1 MRKAVLAFQ
10 FALGVTVLFN
20 APASADCRGSEN
32 RLKVVGLTSDQR
44 LVCFNADR
52 PSSVDNLGEI
62 SGLSGDTRLVGIDFR
77 PATGELYG
85 IGDDGGI
92 YVLDTD
98 DASATLRGQLNTG
111 LSGSDFGVDFNPT
124 VDRLRIISNTG
135 QNLRV
140 DVSTGAVTADTNLAV
155 PGATAPSTGVTAA
168 AYTNNDSDA
177 NTGTLLFNIDTT
189 NDQLVIQAPPNAGS
203 INAVGKLRV
212 DASSAAGFDI
222 YTTVR
227 GGGSSVNAQG
237 FAVLTS
243 GGRARFYRI
252 NLLSGRAWM
261 VGPFRNQDQ
270 VIDIAVPLRQRGGS

>member
-10 FALGVTVLFN
+10 FALGVTALFN

-32 RLKVVGLTSDQR
+32 RLKVVGLTNDQR
-44 LVCFNADR
+44 LICFNADS
-52 PSSVDNLGEI
+52 PSNTDDLGEI
-62 SGLSGDTRLVGIDFR
+62 SGMSGDTRLVGIDFR

-85 IGDDGGI
+85 IGNSGGI

-98 DASATLRGQLNTG
+98 DASATLRGQLNTALTG
-111 LSGSDFGVDFNPT
+111 TNFGVDFNPT
-124 VDRLRIISNTG
+124 VDRLRIISDTG

-140 DVSTGAVTADTNLAV
+140 DVSTGAVTTDTTLATT
-155 PGATAPSTGVTAA
+155 ATAMGVTAA

-177 NTGTLLFNIDTT
+177 NTGTTLYNIDTT

-203 INAVGKLRV
+203 LNAVGKLLV

-222 YTTVR
+222 YSTLR

-252 NLLSGRAWM
+252 NLFTGRAWM
-261 VGPFRNQDQ
+261 EGPFRNSDQ
-270 VIDIAVPLRQRGGS
+270 VIDIAVPLRQRGR

>member
-20 APASADCRGSEN
+20 ASASADCRGSEN

-44 LVCFNADR
+44 LICFNADR
-52 PSSVDNLGEI
+52 PSSVENLGEI
-62 SGLSGDTRLVGIDFR
+62 SGLSGDTSLVGIDFR

-98 DASATLRGQLNTG
+98 DASATLRGQLNTALTG
-111 LSGSDFGVDFNPT
+111 TNFGVDFNPA
-124 VDRLRIISNTG
+124 VDRLRIISDTG

-140 DVSTGAVTADTNLAV
+140 DVSTGAVTTDTTLTTT
-155 PGATAPSTGVTAA
+155 ATATGVTAA

-177 NTGTLLFNIDTT
+177 NTGTTLFNIDTA

-203 INAVGKLRV
+203 LSAVGKLRV

-237 FAVLTS
+237 FAALTS
-243 GGRARFYRI
+243 GGRSRFYKI
-252 NLLSGRAWM
+252 NLFTGRAWLM
-261 VGPFRNQDQ
+261 GQFRNQDQ
-270 VIDIAVPLRQRGGS
+270 VIDVALPIRQRG